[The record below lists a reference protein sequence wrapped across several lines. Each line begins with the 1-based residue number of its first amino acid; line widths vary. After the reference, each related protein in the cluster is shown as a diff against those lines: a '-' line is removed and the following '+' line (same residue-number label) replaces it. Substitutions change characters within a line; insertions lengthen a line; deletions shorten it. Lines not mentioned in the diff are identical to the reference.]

1 AMLRRIAGD
10 ADPDQPAAAA
20 LADPDADALEE
31 DMPRS
36 IETMTILSQLPLFGE
51 LTTRQLAEL
60 ADVVRWEVV
69 SGGTTIVAQ
78 DEPGSTMYI
87 VESGSV
93 RVEVDGAGDSRRV
106 LGELGRGELFG
117 EMALFE
123 DDLRSATVVA
133 TTRTRLGRIER
144 ADFEE
149 LVEEVPGIAL
159 AVCRVLSRR
168 VRDLN
173 RAAR

>member
-1 AMLRRIAGD
+1 
-10 ADPDQPAAAA
+10 
-20 LADPDADALEE
+20 
-31 DMPRS
+31 MPRS

-69 SGGTTIVAQ
+69 APGTPIVAQ
-78 DEPGSTMYI
+78 DEPGSAMYVI
-87 VESGSV
+87 ESGAV
-93 RVEVDGAGDSRRV
+93 RVEAAGPTGPRL
-106 LGELGRGELFG
+106 LGQLGRGELFG

-123 DDLRSATVVA
+123 DDVRSATVTA
-133 TTRTRLGRIER
+133 TARTRLGRIER
-144 ADFEE
+144 ADFED

-159 AVCRVLSRR
+159 ALCRVLSRR

-173 RAAR
+173 RATG